1 MIVRAKPTLF
11 EIAFAL
17 RGSILPRIIWRLA
30 AMTAVSAL
38 AVWLTQR
45 WPGLVGQL
53 SATPFALIGLALS
66 IFMSFR
72 NNACYDRW
80 WEARKLWGELI
91 IACRGFARQTSTLS
105 APEREPMLRGLIGFT
120 YGLNARLRGNDEVVA
135 IAPWSAGVAADRPNP
150 TDAALSQVGD
160 RLGRLMQDERL
171 TPIHYSVLEL
181 RLGELTHVQAAC
193 ERIKNTPLPF
203 AYSLL
208 LHRTAHLF
216 CLFLP
221 FALAPALG
229 WWTPLLSVIVGY
241 AFFGLDALGDELED
255 PFGEDD
261 NDLALD
267 AMSRTVERELLDA
280 MGVSPLP
287 DPVAPVR
294 YHLT

>member
-1 MIVRAKPTLF
+1 MRADQEHAP
-11 EIAFAL
+11 AL
-17 RGSILPRIIWRLA
+17 RL
-30 AMTAVSAL
+30 
-38 AVWLTQR
+38 
-45 WPGLVGQL
+45 
-53 SATPFALIGLALS
+53 F
-66 IFMSFR
+66 
-72 NNACYDRW
+72 
-80 WEARKLWGELI
+80 
-91 IACRGFARQTSTLS
+91 
-105 APEREPMLRGLIGFT
+105 
-120 YGLNARLRGNDEVVA
+120 
-135 IAPWSAGVAADRPNP
+135 
-150 TDAALSQVGD
+150 
-160 RLGRLMQDERL
+160 
-171 TPIHYSVLEL
+171 
-181 RLGELTHVQAAC
+181 
-193 ERIKNTPLPF
+193 
-203 AYSLL
+203 LL